1 MKALVALGA
10 NVNADIDSMTALK
23 FALEKSGRLE
33 ESTAPDRLNDSRGFE
48 TTVQPGSVVDT
59 DSNRIREEKIHCE
72 DMCDL
77 LKSVGATS
85 HCDNTQNGR
94 SKYSDVVTCESQLDH
109 NKVALRY
116 KELNDTLKS
125 KRHEYELM
133 QSPAVACDVL
143 KVLQEVETYCKA
155 FGSRILCLDGGGIRG
170 LVQIQVL
177 RQIENETRKNI
188 VDLFDWIVGT
198 STGGI
203 IALAL
208 VYGMYYVYYSYS
220 YGVEYDIT
228 YNIFFCSKNVYERA
242 TTILPA
248 TQERCIF
255 TKWTFGERQQQAIR
269 MVLTETTERNNG

>member
-10 NVNADIDSMTALK
+10 NVNVDVDGMTALK
-23 FALEKSGRLE
+23 LALEKSGRFE
-33 ESTAPDRLNDSRGFE
+33 ESTDHVCSNDSRGFE
-48 TTVQPGSVVDT
+48 TTVQPGTVGDI
-59 DSNRIREEKIHCE
+59 DSNGIREETIHCE

-85 HCDNTQNGR
+85 HCDIIHNDS
-94 SKYSDVVTCESQLDH
+94 SKYAEVESQLDH

-116 KELNDTLKS
+116 KELNDTLKF

-133 QSPAVACDVL
+133 QTPAVACDVL
-143 KVLQEVETYCKA
+143 KVLQEVEAYRKVH
-155 FGSRILCLDGGGIRG
+155 GSRILCLDGGGIRG

-177 RQIENETRKNI
+177 RQIEHETGRKI

-208 VYGMYYVYYSYS
+208 VYGMYM
-220 YGVEYDIT
+220 
-228 YNIFFCSKNVYERA
+228 F
-242 TTILPA
+242 TTSTLM
-248 TQERCIF
+248 E
-255 TKWTFGERQQQAIR
+255 
-269 MVLTETTERNNG
+269 